1 MGDFSFWQF
10 ISINCDEKDELFEIK
25 IFKKNVLKNIK
36 EINRLRA
43 MLEEFQ
49 NAFY

>member
-1 MGDFSFWQF
+1 MKKMNFLKQKF
-10 ISINCDEKDELFEIK
+10 
-25 IFKKNVLKNIK
+25 FKKNVLKNIK